1 MKISWSI
8 FPKFFKH
15 LSVPELAQLVRDVG
29 LDTTNAVVRDGFW
42 VSRESFAA
50 DLPLFV
56 KQMSDEGLTVSF
68 ATAGFMPGE
77 ILADESLLA
86 TLTDSG
92 VAEFRMGYF
101 SWDKSKT
108 PGACAD
114 DARRQLEQIVPL
126 LQKHN
131 VRAVYQVHYGRL
143 LPSAWSTWPV
153 VRDLPPEHIGI
164 MLDPGNQLNEGWE
177 RWRPAAALL
186 GNSLVAMG
194 IKDGIQHLDT
204 GKFEWVPCGQGTVD
218 WPEVARAVK
227 AVDFDGTFVFMPFY
241 NDDDPDTMKA
251 RLKDEVA
258 FLRDV
263 FAQVEAGD

>member
-126 LQKHN
+126 LQRVN
-131 VRAVYQVHYGRL
+131 AEARNQNTLFPVGLQIEGVQRGGAGTGIDLGLDVGESEIGQADPFTPADDFTSIVH
-143 LPSAWSTWPV
+143 SV
-153 VRDLPPEHIGI
+153 F
-164 MLDPGNQLNEGWE
+164 PGCMD
-177 RWRPAAALL
+177 AAL
-186 GNSLVAMG
+186 
-194 IKDGIQHLDT
+194 
-204 GKFEWVPCGQGTVD
+204 
-218 WPEVARAVK
+218 
-227 AVDFDGTFVFMPFY
+227 
-241 NDDDPDTMKA
+241 
-251 RLKDEVA
+251 
-258 FLRDV
+258 
-263 FAQVEAGD
+263 